1 MMITMKPAPAITAI
15 WLISLCLAPAESA
28 PSVGVAEESAVEAP
42 APASP
47 AGEDEL
53 DLDDLD
59 EAASPEV
66 KRAKHVAGSNQVA
79 DEQDEL
85 KADVQQLVVEQT
97 IPKVIE
103 LLTEVE
109 DIMNEAT
116 DLLAE
121 ADTGGTTI
129 AAQTEIIEK
138 IHEAAKE
145 RQSQSGGSPSGGAM
159 MDMMERM
166 MGKNPDGEPK
176 GGQDGD
182 KPGDQGGQGQTG
194 ESDAANEGGG
204 GAGGGNSEQRRIPN
218 AGGTAG
224 RDIPEEFK
232 RAFDAY
238 NRGAEQKAK

>member
-1 MMITMKPAPAITAI
+1 MKPSFLIPLFCLCLLGVPLTASGEPTETAPAADKPNEQTET
-15 WLISLCLAPAESA
+15 PAA
-28 PSVGVAEESAVEAP
+28 NAEP
-42 APASP
+42 
-47 AGEDEL
+47 EDL
-53 DLDDLD
+53 L
-59 EAASPEV
+59 
-66 KRAKHVAGSNQVA
+66 AKHQEGAVVIA

-85 KADVQQLVVEQT
+85 KADVQQLIIEQT

-121 ADTGGTTI
+121 AETGGPTI

-138 IHEAAKE
+138 IHAAAKE
-145 RQSQSGGSPSGGAM
+145 RQSQSGSGQSGGAM

-166 MGKNPDGEPK
+166 MGKEPGEQPQKSDGQGE
-176 GGQDGD
+176 
-182 KPGDQGGQGQTG
+182 KPGEQGGEGQTG
-194 ESDAANEGGG
+194 LSDAANDGGG
-204 GAGGGNSEQRRIPN
+204 GAAGGTSEERRVPK
-218 AGGTAG
+218 AAGTAG

-238 NRGAEQKAK
+238 NRGAEEKIK

>member
-1 MMITMKPAPAITAI
+1 MISMKPTLAITAI
-15 WLISLCLAPAESA
+15 LLVSLIPAPAEQA
-28 PSVGVAEESAVEAP
+28 PNAGAVEESPAEAS
-42 APASP
+42 SP
-47 AGEDEL
+47 AADED
-53 DLDDLD
+53 DLDFDELD
-59 EAASPEV
+59 EAAAPEV
-66 KRAKHVAGSNQVA
+66 KRAKHLAGSNRVA
-79 DEQDEL
+79 DDQDEL
-85 KADVQQLVVEQT
+85 KADVQQLIVEQT

-145 RQSQSGGSPSGGAM
+145 RQSQGGAGQSGGAM

-166 MGKNPDGEPK
+166 MGKNPGGEPK
-176 GGQDGD
+176 GQGEGD
-182 KPGDQGGQGQTG
+182 KPGSEGGQGQTG
-194 ESDAANEGGG
+194 ESDAANENSI
-204 GAGGGNSEQRRIPN
+204 GAGGGDAEKRRIPK

-224 RDIPEEFK
+224 REIPEEFK